1 MAEEKSKKSI
11 VLADDSDDDEY
22 ASEKYSEQTELSSIL
37 DKLSLG
43 PEKKKKKLLILS
55 PNGLLLY
62 RVHVQNLRRKPEN
75 RSPDATCGPNLVYK
89 RPFAG
94 EFMKFCLERFE
105 VGIWSSANESN
116 VDIILNIVLED
127 LKNKLLFV
135 WVRLFFIFIYGY
147 ISFHICICYLT
158 LFVNSNVFQDL
169 SKVFQK
175 FKEFSASNTIL
186 IDNEPYKA
194 LINPDNTGVFPVTYD
209 PTDKMM
215 IFLVCNQ
222 YLAFDV
228 YHLSFY
234 PEGEFCSY
242 LDDLAN
248 ATDVQAYIKENSF
261 GQPKIDSSHPDWS
274 FYCKVSKI
282 VSFLA

>member
-75 RSPDATCGPNLVYK
+75 RSPDATCGPNLGNITFQFYLVTNIRCFMFLFLIFSVYK

-105 VGIWSSANESN
+105 VGIWSSANE
-116 VDIILNIVLED
+116 
-127 LKNKLLFV
+127 LF
-135 WVRLFFIFIYGY
+135 
-147 ISFHICICYLT
+147 ISFLNFI
-158 LFVNSNVFQDL
+158 S
-169 SKVFQK
+169 
-175 FKEFSASNTIL
+175 IL
-186 IDNEPYKA
+186 
-194 LINPDNTGVFPVTYD
+194 
-209 PTDKMM
+209 
-215 IFLVCNQ
+215 
-222 YLAFDV
+222 
-228 YHLSFY
+228 
-234 PEGEFCSY
+234 
-242 LDDLAN
+242 
-248 ATDVQAYIKENSF
+248 
-261 GQPKIDSSHPDWS
+261 
-274 FYCKVSKI
+274 
-282 VSFLA
+282 

>member
-1 MAEEKSKKSI
+1 MSM
-11 VLADDSDDDEY
+11 L
-22 ASEKYSEQTELSSIL
+22 SEKYSEQTELSSIL
-37 DKLSLG
+37 DKLIQMVYFYTESMCKICVESQRTDLQMQLVG
-43 PEKKKKKLLILS
+43 QIL
-55 PNGLLLY
+55 
-62 RVHVQNLRRKPEN
+62 
-75 RSPDATCGPNLVYK
+75 

-135 WVRLFFIFIYGY
+135 W
-147 ISFHICICYLT
+147 
-158 LFVNSNVFQDL
+158 
-169 SKVFQK
+169 
-175 FKEFSASNTIL
+175 
-186 IDNEPYKA
+186 
-194 LINPDNTGVFPVTYD
+194 DNTGVFPVTYD
-209 PTDKMM
+209 PTDKNDD
-215 IFLVCNQ
+215 FL
-222 YLAFDV
+222 D
-228 YHLSFY
+228 

>member
-55 PNGLLLY
+55 PHGLLLY
-62 RVHVQNLRRKPEN
+62 RVHMQNLRRKPEN

-105 VGIWSSANESN
+105 VGIWSSANEEQC
-116 VDIILNIVLED
+116 D
-127 LKNKLLFV
+127 KPM
-135 WVRLFFIFIYGY
+135 FFK
-147 ISFHICICYLT
+147 
-158 LFVNSNVFQDL
+158 DL

-209 PTDKMM
+209 PTDKNDD
-215 IFLVCNQ
+215 FL
-222 YLAFDV
+222 D
-228 YHLSFY
+228 

>member
-22 ASEKYSEQTELSSIL
+22 AM
-37 DKLSLG
+37 
-43 PEKKKKKLLILS
+43 
-55 PNGLLLY
+55 
-62 RVHVQNLRRKPEN
+62 
-75 RSPDATCGPNLVYK
+75 YK

-105 VGIWSSANESN
+105 VGIWSSANELVISFLNFISTYFDLIFHGFDCRSN

-135 WVRLFFIFIYGY
+135 WDQKQSTNIGLKTLENSDKPMFFK
-147 ISFHICICYLT
+147 
-158 LFVNSNVFQDL
+158 DL

-175 FKEFSASNTIL
+175 FKEFSASNTFL

-194 LINPDNTGVFPVTYD
+194 LINPDNPGVFPLPYD
-209 PTDKMM
+209 PTDKNDD
-215 IFLVCNQ
+215 FL
-222 YLAFDV
+222 D
-228 YHLSFY
+228 

-248 ATDVQAYIKENSF
+248 ASDVQAYIKENSS

>member
-1 MAEEKSKKSI
+1 MAEEKSKKST

-22 ASEKYSEQTELSSIL
+22 ASEKDSEQTELSSIL

-43 PEKKKKKLLILS
+43 PDKKKKKLLILS

-62 RVHVQNLRRKPEN
+62 RVHMQNLSRKPEN
-75 RSPDATCGPNLVYK
+75 RSPDSTCGPNLVYK

-135 WVRLFFIFIYGY
+135 WDQKQSTNIGLKTLENSDKPMFFK
-147 ISFHICICYLT
+147 
-158 LFVNSNVFQDL
+158 DL

-175 FKEFSASNTIL
+175 FKKFSASNTFL

-194 LINPDNTGVFPVTYD
+194 LINPDNTGVFPLPYD
-209 PTDKMM
+209 PTDKNDD
-215 IFLVCNQ
+215 FL
-222 YLAFDV
+222 D
-228 YHLSFY
+228 

-248 ATDVQAYIKENSF
+248 ASDVQAYIKENSF

>member
-135 WVRLFFIFIYGY
+135 W
-147 ISFHICICYLT
+147 
-158 LFVNSNVFQDL
+158 
-169 SKVFQK
+169 
-175 FKEFSASNTIL
+175 
-186 IDNEPYKA
+186 
-194 LINPDNTGVFPVTYD
+194 DNTGVFPVTYD
-209 PTDKMM
+209 PTDKNDD
-215 IFLVCNQ
+215 FL
-222 YLAFDV
+222 D
-228 YHLSFY
+228 

>member
-135 WVRLFFIFIYGY
+135 WDQKQSTNCGLKTLENSDKPMFFKIFLKC
-147 ISFHICICYLT
+147 SKSSKSSLLQT
-158 LFVNSNVFQDL
+158 LFSLIMNPTKL
-169 SKVFQK
+169 LLIL
-175 FKEFSASNTIL
+175 TIQ
-186 IDNEPYKA
+186 EC
-194 LINPDNTGVFPVTYD
+194 F
-209 PTDKMM
+209 
-215 IFLVCNQ
+215 
-222 YLAFDV
+222 
-228 YHLSFY
+228 H
-234 PEGEFCSY
+234 
-242 LDDLAN
+242 
-248 ATDVQAYIKENSF
+248 
-261 GQPKIDSSHPDWS
+261 
-274 FYCKVSKI
+274 
-282 VSFLA
+282 

>member
-1 MAEEKSKKSI
+1 MCCTPFADEKSISPDVLYQQYKMAEEKSKKSC
-11 VLADDSDDDEY
+11 VPADNSDDEY
-22 ASEKYSEQTELSSIL
+22 TSEKDSEQTELSSIL

-43 PEKKKKKLLILS
+43 SKKEKKKLLILS

-62 RVHVQNLRRKPEN
+62 RVHMQNLRRKPEN

-135 WVRLFFIFIYGY
+135 WDQKQSTDIGLKTLENSDKPMFFK
-147 ISFHICICYLT
+147 
-158 LFVNSNVFQDL
+158 DL
-169 SKVFQK
+169 SK
-175 FKEFSASNTIL
+175 
-186 IDNEPYKA
+186 DH
-194 LINPDNTGVFPVTYD
+194 TGVFPVKYD
-209 PTDKMM
+209 PKDKNDD
-215 IFLVCNQ
+215 FL
-222 YLAFDV
+222 D
-228 YHLSFY
+228 

-248 ATDVQAYIKENSF
+248 ASDVQAYIKENSF

-274 FYCKVSKI
+274 FYSKVSKL
-282 VSFLA
+282 SPF